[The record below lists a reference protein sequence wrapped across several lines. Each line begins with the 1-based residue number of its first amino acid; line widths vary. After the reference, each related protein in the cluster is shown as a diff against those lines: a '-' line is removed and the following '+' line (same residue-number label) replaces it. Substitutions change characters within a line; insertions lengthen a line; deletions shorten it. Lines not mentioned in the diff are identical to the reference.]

1 MSTPPPNEIWL
12 VEIDGSHYEA
22 DTETLTQWI
31 LDGYVTNATK
41 VKKGSRQWI
50 EIGRVPTFRSIFS
63 GDGGFT
69 PSAAPAF
76 PEPAPSA
83 APAPAPSYEYAAP
96 VPQPAYEPQPSFAP
110 AGRSVCATHPSAE
123 AKFMCQS
130 CGAALCL
137 SCVKRYGASAALC
150 SLCGELCKP
159 FGEAQATIRKTADR
173 YSGFGLA
180 DFAAAFAYPLKDP
193 LAFVLLALFYGILN
207 LFGTY
212 GRVAAAGVLFASMSF
227 AIRRVAMGHYD
238 DGPSPDLSD
247 PGEWIFEA
255 AKCGIAVTLVTFGP
269 LIAVVLFGFSSGIED
284 LTDLA
289 TLGAGAL
296 LALAWVVIYY
306 PMALLVAGYTAD
318 FLSIINPLV
327 GLATMKQ
334 MGLTYV
340 KAYFMCLFVFVL
352 QGSIGAVLHGFD
364 GAIEQLPPLIG
375 GALFFARSVA
385 GGAVWF
391 YASMVMA
398 AVLGLAVYKKADA
411 LGVYVR

>member
-1 MSTPPPNEIWL
+1 MSTPPSNDIWL
-12 VEIDGSHYEA
+12 VEIDGAQYEA

-31 LDGYVTNATK
+31 LDGYVTSATK
-41 VKKGSRQWI
+41 VKKGSLQWI
-50 EIGRVPTFRSIFS
+50 EAGRAPAFRSMFS
-63 GDGGFT
+63 GDQSFAS
-69 PSAAPAF
+69 SAAPSF
-76 PEPAPSA
+76 PEPTSAAAA
-83 APAPAPSYEYAAP
+83 APAYG
-96 VPQPAYEPQPSFAP
+96 FAP
-110 AGRSVCATHPSAE
+110 ADASPPYGAAPAYAPAAQNVCATHPSAE
-123 AKFMCQS
+123 AKFMCQG
-130 CGAALCL
+130 CGAPLCL
-137 SCVKRYGASAALC
+137 ACVKRYGASTAVC

-193 LAFVLLALFYGILN
+193 LAFGMLALLYGILN

-212 GRVAAAGVLFASMSF
+212 GRVAAAGILFASMSY

-238 DGPSPDLSD
+238 EGPSPDLSD

-255 AKCGIAVTLVTFGP
+255 AKCGIGVTLVTFGP
-269 LIAVVLFGFSSGIED
+269 LIAVVLYGFTGGLED
-284 LTDLA
+284 LSDLA
-289 TLGAGAL
+289 TMGVGVL
-296 LALAWVVIYY
+296 LALIWAGLYY

-340 KAYFMCLFVFVL
+340 KAYFMCIFVLVL
-352 QGSIGAVLHGFD
+352 QGAAGAVLRGFD
-364 GAIEQLPPLIG
+364 GPIEALPTLIG
-375 GALFFARSVA
+375 GVLYLVLSVA
-385 GGAVWF
+385 QGAVWF

-411 LGVYVR
+411 LGVYVQ